1 MSKKGLAPI
10 IIVLIIAL
18 LAAGG
23 IGSFIYTSRQHSN
36 VLTTTTTSSLITTTV
51 PTEITTGAINQ
62 ANFVKVVS
70 VVDGDTI
77 KVSID
82 GVTQTVRLIGIDTP
96 ETVDPRKPVQCFG
109 QEASNKAKSILSN
122 QMVRLESDL
131 SQGDLDK
138 YQRLLRYVFLKDG
151 TFFNKLMIAEGYAH
165 EYTYLIPYQY
175 QEEFKSAEKNAREA
189 QLGLWNPSTCNGNTS
204 SPAGTSGQSTTTV
217 APTST
222 TLSPTTTVIT
232 TPPTTTVITTPPTTT
247 VITTPPTTTSA
258 TREIICSYNAYNCS
272 DFKTH
277 AEAQAVFEYCG
288 GVNNDVHK
296 LDADKDGIACESLP

>member
-1 MSKKGLAPI
+1 MSKKGFAPI
-10 IIVLIIAL
+10 VIVLIIACL
-18 LAAGG
+18 VASG

-36 VLTTTTTSSLITTTV
+36 VLTTNSFVTTTV
-51 PTEITTGAINQ
+51 PTEITTGTINK
-62 ANFVKVVS
+62 ADLVKVVS

-138 YQRLLRYVFLKDG
+138 YQRLLRYVFLEDG

-165 EYTYLIPYQY
+165 EYTYVIPYEY
-175 QEEFKSAEKNAREA
+175 QEEFKNAEKSAREA
-189 QLGLWNPSTCNGNTS
+189 QLGLWSPSMCNGDNHFICWILWAKHNYS
-204 SPAGTSGQSTTTV
+204 S
-217 APTST
+217 
-222 TLSPTTTVIT
+222 
-232 TPPTTTVITTPPTTT
+232 
-247 VITTPPTTTSA
+247 
-258 TREIICSYNAYNCS
+258 SY
-272 DFKTH
+272 
-277 AEAQAVFEYCG
+277 
-288 GVNNDVHK
+288 
-296 LDADKDGIACESLP
+296 I